1 MAKTDKTEKIEETVE
16 APKKVHL
23 TILDEK
29 GQTMKPNLMQ
39 LNRDAHALH
48 AGKEARRKGILKRVT
63 DYVTAELKRA

>member
-1 MAKTDKTEKIEETVE
+1 MAKTENIEETVE
-16 APKKVHL
+16 APKKVRL

-29 GQTMKPNLMQ
+29 GQTKKPNLME